1 MCTESARGG
10 IMSFRII
17 VDSGA
22 NIPAE
27 QVKKYDIDVISFVV
41 TVNGKEQVCFDPEM
55 TFEDERM
62 AGKAYYDAMRDGA
75 EVSTSL
81 LNSYRFSECFEP
93 FLKKGEDVLCINLSG
108 NISGTYNEA
117 CRAADELK
125 EQYPERKIE
134 VVDAKNASLGQG
146 LLAVYASIMRSEG
159 KDFDE
164 IVKTIRGYVPRING
178 VFTVDDLK
186 YLAKTGRIK
195 KTTALAGNVLNIKPI
210 LRGNSDGYI
219 VEFKKVRGRKKSL
232 DELLNLIVNNIENPA
247 EQIFGIAHA
256 DAYEDA
262 SALAEKVKEKTG
274 VKEVMMTSYDFCT
287 GSHVGPDTVAVFFLA
302 KDRELAG

>member
-1 MCTESARGG
+1 MG
-10 IMSFRII
+10 FRII

-41 TVNGKEQVCFDPEM
+41 TVDGREQVCFEPDM
-55 TFEDERM
+55 TFEEEM
-62 AGKAYYDAMRDGA
+62 LAGKAYYDAMRSGA

-81 LNSYRFSECFEP
+81 LNSYKFAEFFEP
-93 FLKKGEDVLCINLSG
+93 FLKKGEDILCINLSG

-117 CRAADELK
+117 CRAANELR
-125 EQYPERKIE
+125 EQYTERKIE
-134 VVDAKNASLGQG
+134 VIDAKNASLGQG
-146 LLAVYASIMRSEG
+146 LLAVYASIMRNDEIA
-159 KDFDE
+159 FDK

-210 LRGNSDGYI
+210 LRGNSDGFI

-232 DELLNLIVNNIENPA
+232 DELLNLIVNNIENPS

-256 DAYEDA
+256 DAYEEA
-262 SALAEKVKEKTG
+262 CALAEKVKEKTG

-302 KDRELAG
+302 KDRELAGKA